1 MAGRWAL
8 RMKIVGGRNLVAR
21 DISGKSDPY
30 LRVSQDNVPLHT
42 TATVK
47 RSLSPDWN
55 EQFSAVIDNLNHPL
69 FIQVYDYD
77 VSSGDDYLGEAVL
90 PLPLP
95 GEVSEEVC
103 LTLKSGECS
112 VLQRK
117 EQDGGLGTVTL
128 RVGLTE
134 LGEEDSAVG
143 NFISTVQG
151 SPKKDPRRV
160 SFPSFPQRGAER
172 TGVVHVVVVQASG
185 LMPPSGATS
194 VTSKCRLALGKS
206 RVASKTIR
214 SFHPKWRQGFNL
226 SWFQGVDDFLEVT
239 IVDKGN
245 KDEKQQIGR
254 TSIDL
259 TQLDKEKTHNLW
271 LKLKDHVSDDSPPSP
286 SLISSPL
293 RQGSIHLLV
302 TLSGSQESLEKPEK
316 KELLSGVGLL
326 RVTLERAEGLSKEWM
341 DTAISS
347 LERCGRDPYAVIEV
361 GNCRRQT
368 QTMEG
373 TVYPRFERP
382 FLFELDD
389 MSEDLVVSIF
399 DENNDIEQENLLLGK
414 VVIPLLKIAQAPE
427 TRWYRLKGQNLRK
440 SADGDSPR
448 VLISTNLE
456 YNLAKTAAAML
467 GPTTTKY
474 EKAADEQQFTME
486 KFKTNAKRLK
496 DVKESV
502 SGFSRKVSA
511 VLSWEDPFKSTYALI
526 TYILVVLYM
535 ELWALPILPIL
546 LLLFHGF
553 HRKAGTK
560 SSEEEEEDT
569 GRCEGCDEELSGEE
583 TEEEAEAEEEEE
595 DWNIADRV
603 KMVAKNACWM
613 QEAMGEVA
621 DKAESLQNLFNC
633 TVPLISSVFGLA
645 LILIMFV
652 LYLVGFRWMILIWG
666 VNKFRKG
673 LVGQPSTPSKLSNL
687 LARVP
692 NSQRLLD
699 QEELLATD
707 LDVESLRE
715 LRSNASKDSLVI

>member
-1 MAGRWAL
+1 MAGRWSL
-8 RMKIVGGRNLVAR
+8 RIKIVSGRNLVSR

-55 EQFSAVIDNLNHPL
+55 EQFSSIVDNLNPL

-103 LTLKSGECS
+103 LTLKSGECG

-117 EQDGGLGTVTL
+117 ELDGGLGTVTL
-128 RVGLTE
+128 RVALTE
-134 LGEEDSAVG
+134 LADEDSAVG

-194 VTSKCRLALGKS
+194 VTSKCRLALGKR
-206 RVASKTIR
+206 RVATETIC
-214 SFHPKWRQGFNL
+214 SFHPKWRQGFNF
-226 SWFQGVDDFLEVT
+226 SWLQGVDDFLEVT
-239 IVDKGN
+239 IVDKGEQ
-245 KDEKQQIGR
+245 DEKQQIGR

-259 TQLDKEKTHNLW
+259 TELAREKTHNLW
-271 LKLKDHVSDDSPPSP
+271 LKLKDHVSDDFPPSP

-293 RQGSIHLLV
+293 TQGTIHLLV
-302 TLSGSQESLEKPEK
+302 TISGSPERPEKLEK
-316 KELLSGVGLL
+316 KELLSSVGRLTVGV
-326 RVTLERAEGLSKEWM
+326 ERAEGLSKDWIDAAM
-341 DTAISS
+341 SS
-347 LERCGRDPYAVIEV
+347 LDRCGRDPYAVIEV

-368 QTMEG
+368 QTIEG
-373 TVYPRFERP
+373 TVHPRFERM
-382 FLFELDD
+382 FLFDLND

-399 DENNDIEQENLLLGK
+399 DENNDIERENLLLGK
-414 VVIPLLKIAQAPE
+414 VVIPLLRIAQAPE
-427 TRWYRLKGQNLRK
+427 TRWYRLKGQSLRK

-448 VLISTNLE
+448 VLLSTHLE
-456 YNLAKTAAAML
+456 YNLARAAIAML
-467 GPTTTKY
+467 EPPTTKY
-474 EKAADEQQFTME
+474 EKAAADQQFTME

-496 DVKESV
+496 DVKESL
-502 SGFSRKVSA
+502 SDFSQKISA

-526 TYILVVLYM
+526 TYILMVLYM

-546 LLLFHGF
+546 LLLYHALR
-553 HRKAGTK
+553 RKAGPK
-560 SSEEEEEDT
+560 SSADEEEA
-569 GRCEGCDEELSGEE
+569 GRCEGCDEDLSGA
-583 TEEEAEAEEEEE
+583 EEESEEVEKEEE

-613 QEAMGEVA
+613 QEAMGDVA

-633 TVPLISSVFGLA
+633 TVPLMSSVFGLA

-687 LARVP
+687 LERVP
-692 NSQRLLD
+692 NSQQLLD

-707 LDVESLRE
+707 LDIESLRE

>member
-1 MAGRWAL
+1 MAGRWSL
-8 RMKIVGGRNLVAR
+8 RIKIVSGRNLVSR

-47 RSLSPDWN
+47 RSLNPDWN
-55 EQFSAVIDNLNHPL
+55 EQFSAVVDNLNPL

-103 LTLKSGECS
+103 LTLKSGECG

-128 RVGLTE
+128 RVALTE
-134 LGEEDSAVG
+134 LADEDSAVG

-194 VTSKCRLALGKS
+194 VTSKCRLALGKR
-206 RVASKTIR
+206 RVATETIC
-214 SFHPKWRQGFNL
+214 SFHPKWRQGFNF
-226 SWFQGVDDFLEVT
+226 SWLQGVDDFLEVT
-239 IVDKGN
+239 IVDKGEQ
-245 KDEKQQIGR
+245 DEKQQIGR

-259 TQLDKEKTHNLW
+259 TELAREKTHNLW
-271 LKLKDHVSDDSPPSP
+271 LKLKDHVSDDFPPSP

-293 RQGSIHLLV
+293 TQGTIHLLV
-302 TLSGSQESLEKPEK
+302 TISGSPERPEKLEK
-316 KELLSGVGLL
+316 KELLSSVGRLTVGV
-326 RVTLERAEGLSKEWM
+326 ERAEGLSKDWIDAAM
-341 DTAISS
+341 SS
-347 LERCGRDPYAVIEV
+347 LDRCGRDPYAVIEV

-368 QTMEG
+368 QTIEG
-373 TVYPRFERP
+373 TVHPRFERM
-382 FLFELDD
+382 FLFDLND

-399 DENNDIEQENLLLGK
+399 DENNDIEHENLLLGK
-414 VVIPLLKIAQAPE
+414 VVIPLLRIAQAPE
-427 TRWYRLKGQNLRK
+427 TRWYRLKGQSLRK

-448 VLISTNLE
+448 VLLSTHLE
-456 YNLAKTAAAML
+456 YNLARAAIAML
-467 GPTTTKY
+467 EPPTTKY
-474 EKAADEQQFTME
+474 EKAAADQQFTME

-496 DVKESV
+496 DVKESL
-502 SGFSRKVSA
+502 SDFSQKISA

-526 TYILVVLYM
+526 TYILMVLYM

-546 LLLFHGF
+546 LLLYHAFR
-553 HRKAGTK
+553 RKAGPK
-560 SSEEEEEDT
+560 SSADEEEA
-569 GRCEGCDEELSGEE
+569 GRCEGCDEDLSGA
-583 TEEEAEAEEEEE
+583 EEESEEVEKEEE

-613 QEAMGEVA
+613 QEAMGDVA

-633 TVPLISSVFGLA
+633 TVPLMSSVFGLA

-687 LARVP
+687 LERVP
-692 NSQRLLD
+692 NSQQLLD

-707 LDVESLRE
+707 LDIESLRE